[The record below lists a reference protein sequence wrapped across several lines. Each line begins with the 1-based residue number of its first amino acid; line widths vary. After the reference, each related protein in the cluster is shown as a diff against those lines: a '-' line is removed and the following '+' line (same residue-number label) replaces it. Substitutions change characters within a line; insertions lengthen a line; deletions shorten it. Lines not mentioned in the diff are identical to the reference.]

1 MSHPFHH
8 LQFGPGSIILD
19 DGKRVETTCSHS
31 LGPDCVS
38 LTQPS
43 DFSLNMHDED
53 MLIDVIMFSIT
64 SYPLYSLKQCNNLFF
79 QPYNKLIIMVSFC
92 VK

>member
-53 MLIDVIMFSIT
+53 MLIDVIMFSIQVIHYIHLSNAT
-64 SYPLYSLKQCNNLFF
+64 TYSSNRITNL
-79 QPYNKLIIMVSFC
+79 
-92 VK
+92 